1 MSYLALARKW
11 RPGQFSEVVG
21 QSHVLTALENA
32 LSQNRLHHAYL
43 FSGTRGV
50 GKTTI
55 GRLFA
60 KGLNC
65 ETGITAQPC
74 GQCAACQEI
83 AQGRF
88 VDLLEIDAASRTR
101 VEDTRELLDNVQYKP
116 ARGRFKVYLIDEVHM
131 LSRHSFNALLK
142 TLEEP
147 PEYVKFLLATTDPQK
162 LPVTILSRCL
172 QFHLKPISIEHIEQ
186 QLEHILQAEGIA
198 HQQRALAQLAHA
210 ADGSMRDA
218 LSLTDQAIA
227 LGNGKVDP
235 DIVAGMLGTIDTDQ
249 ALHLIQAL
257 SHKDAGQM
265 MACVSSLAANGVAW
279 DVLLQSLSAQLHR
292 IAMYQMLPASLDQT
306 LPDAE
311 KVHQLAQV
319 LTPEDVQLFY
329 QIALKGRED
338 LPLSPTPRTG
348 LEMILLRMIAFRPA
362 DVSPVHS
369 ISTEVRQPAVQTAHS
384 PAVSAAHE
392 SPETRSVTR
401 PEQPVTEDAVV
412 TTSPDTLAG
421 TDTISSS
428 EPVSGPAE
436 YAVTGMPE
444 MSSDPVSEPPA
455 SEAMDTPVNWP
466 ESLESVPPSPD
477 SAGGDEAT
485 TEANFRSEAMLSQDM
500 LSQDIPQEMP
510 PQDMPPPEQHAETA
524 SQPEEAPEPAAPKS
538 PLLGLRHQ
546 LRSQRLSGKKAQD
559 TPKKSEATSSAPGK
573 KTAPESIIDRLNQK
587 QAGYQPVM
595 SPEAETATEPAPDEP
610 YQWRPQNAP
619 EPADEKHLTPAEL
632 KKSLAHEKTP
642 EMAAKLV
649 QEVIEQDEWAAMIS
663 QLSIPKMVEQ
673 LALNSSYQQQDQ
685 VVQLTLRANQAHLN
699 TEKAQ
704 ATLNEALNQLTGT
717 SRKLVVT
724 IGDEGITPLERR
736 EARYQEKLSKAL
748 ESLNADPNI
757 RWIEERFQAQLD
769 KSSVRPL

>member
-65 ETGITAQPC
+65 EKGITAQPC

-88 VDLLEIDAASRTR
+88 IDLLEIDAASRTR

-172 QFHLKPISIEHIEQ
+172 QFHLKPISVEHIEH
-186 QLEHILQAEGIA
+186 QLEHILQAEAIEQ
-198 HQQRALAQLAHA
+198 HPRALGLIAHA

-227 LGNGKVDP
+227 LGNGKVDAE
-235 DIVAGMLGTIDTDQ
+235 IVAGMLGTIDTDQ

-257 SHKDAGQM
+257 SHKEVQQV

-279 DVLLQSLSAQLHR
+279 DVLLQSLASQLHR
-292 IAMYQMLPASLDQT
+292 IAMYQMLPASLDKS
-306 LPDAE
+306 LPDAG
-311 KVHQLAQV
+311 KIQQLAQV

-348 LEMILLRMIAFRPA
+348 LEMILLRMIAFRPV
-362 DVSPVHS
+362 DVSPLHS
-369 ISTEVRQPAVQTAHS
+369 ISTEVHQTPAPAQISTQPTASPTASGQSVNSQSLSGQSADRQS
-384 PAVSAAHE
+384 VSE
-392 SPETRSVTR
+392 SPVSPGSAPGENPAIVAEAASV
-401 PEQPVTEDAVV
+401 P
-412 TTSPDTLAG
+412 
-421 TDTISSS
+421 SSS
-428 EPVSGPAE
+428 EPEPA
-436 YAVTGMPE
+436 ALPE
-444 MSSDPVSEPPA
+444 MSAGPVSEPPT

-466 ESLESVPPSPD
+466 ESLEPAADYTPELY
-477 SAGGDEAT
+477 DEY
-485 TEANFRSEAMLSQDM
+485 
-500 LSQDIPQEMP
+500 
-510 PQDMPPPEQHAETA
+510 QHASAVDGQMAPGQTSQPQAPA
-524 SQPEEAPEPAAPKS
+524 SQPAPQPAEPEEPASPRS

-546 LRSQRLSGKKAQD
+546 LRSQRLAGKDAGKD
-559 TPKKSEATSSAPGK
+559 KPKKLKATSSAPHQK
-573 KTAPESIIDRLNQK
+573 PAPESIIDRLNQK
-587 QAGYQPVM
+587 QADYQPVM
-595 SPEAETATEPAPDEP
+595 SPETDTEAAPAPDEP
-610 YQWRPQNAP
+610 YQWRPMNAP
-619 EPADEKHLTPAEL
+619 DPAAEEKHLTPAEL
-632 KKSLAHEKTP
+632 KKSLEHEKTP

-649 QEVIEQDEWAAMIS
+649 QEVIEEDAWAATIS

-673 LALNSSYQQQDQ
+673 LALNSSYQLQGN
-685 VVQLTLRANQAHLN
+685 VVQLTLRGNQAHLN

-704 ATLNEALNQLTGT
+704 ATLNEALNHLTGA
-717 SRKLVVT
+717 SRELVVRT
-724 IGDEGITPLERR
+724 GDEGVTPLERR
-736 EARYQEKLSKAL
+736 EACYQKKLSQAL
-748 ESLNADPNI
+748 ASLNADPNI

-769 KSSVRPL
+769 KSTVRPV